1 MQYALKG
8 HRLKRIAIHAYE
20 HYSDDELLAL
30 QRCQL
35 DVIEL
40 PMTEKLAILVLV
52 VGSLLPQMIITRS
65 PSKMK
70 SMQTN
75 LILSQKQDAEFSSS
89 H

>member
-1 MQYALKG
+1 MQYVIKQY
-8 HRLKRIAIHAYE
+8 RLKRIAIHAYE
-20 HYSDDELLAL
+20 LYSDDELLAL

-52 VGSLLPQMIITRS
+52 VGSLLPQMIITS
-65 PSKMK
+65 SSSQMK
-70 SMQTN
+70 SIQIN